1 MCDFLNIDR
10 QHFNEI
16 HKLIDAKFETEQS
29 DQNIFLKKI
38 NIKINDFFKF
48 TDNHFYKELTDS
60 SFKMYKKTLLNNG
73 KHVDINDINVL
84 EDYVENN
91 SKIDNFSKN
100 FCRFILKILYP
111 DLDVSTIGDLLSLV
125 IDDVNLF
132 YNLYVK
138 QIYEIYL
145 IQSLLCFEKKIKVID
160 FNECLQ
166 RTPDNHVSF
175 QSGDGSF
182 ILNFVIP

>member
-1 MCDFLNIDR
+1 MSN
-10 QHFNEI
+10 
-16 HKLIDAKFETEQS
+16 
-29 DQNIFLKKI
+29 
-38 NIKINDFFKF
+38 
-48 TDNHFYKELTDS
+48 
-60 SFKMYKKTLLNNG
+60 
-73 KHVDINDINVL
+73 
-84 EDYVENN
+84 
-91 SKIDNFSKN
+91 DNFSKN